1 MANPLF
7 QTLGGGAPAMPGPM
21 GNFMQMMQQF
31 NQFRA
36 NFQGDPKVEVER
48 LLQSGQMSQQQ
59 LDQLQMA
66 ARQFMNLM
74 PR

>member
-1 MANPLF
+1 MGNPLF
-7 QTLGGGAPAMPGPM
+7 NTLGGGMPGMPGPM

-36 NFQGDPKVEVER
+36 NFQGDPKAEVER

-59 LDQLQMA
+59 LNQLQSA
-66 ARQFMNLM
+66 AQQFMRLM
-74 PR
+74 PK